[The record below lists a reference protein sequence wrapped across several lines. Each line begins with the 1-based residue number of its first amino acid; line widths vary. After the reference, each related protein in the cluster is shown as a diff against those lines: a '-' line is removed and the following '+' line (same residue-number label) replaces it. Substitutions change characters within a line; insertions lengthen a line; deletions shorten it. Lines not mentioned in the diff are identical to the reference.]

1 MNHEKYTINKNR
13 YMELNQSEQ
22 TGGGN
27 FQDNIFLNKEYF
39 GMHHTLKY
47 RSKRLQ
53 DFQQI
58 IRKLKDKLIPKNK
71 TEIDQKLLEK
81 YIKLHKKENRPL
93 IEVITKNLQYVSF
106 KEFHKQLCIQINR
119 FNKYIKENKI
129 KKYVF
134 VLGVGSDDGFS
145 SHDYNLFKSNM
156 WVFLLA
162 YKHLKIKP
170 YDIILNLNI
179 AIRLH
184 YPDIRDFLFADDC
197 SYSGSQLVDS
207 VLKNAASELLY
218 DHADAY
224 VINDNKQVVYAP
236 ILDKKFN
243 VHLLIP
249 YMSSKA
255 LTKINNFETTSGIG
269 IIKYVSQ
276 IIKTYG
282 DILDTERLKSINDLY
297 TKFYGFIDFAGL
309 TPVYFQHKIADM
321 LSTIDLILIKGQVL
335 DDPTKRLVFIKECM
349 YDKNNPDKK
358 EFDPTQ
364 KNFIHMKLYC
374 PAPPYLEFKK
384 YLST

>member
-1 MNHEKYTINKNR
+1 MNHEKYTLNKNR
-13 YMELNQSEQ
+13 YMELNQSETEQ

-27 FQDNIFLNKEYF
+27 FQDNMFLNKEYF
-39 GMHHTLKY
+39 GMHHALKY

-71 TEIDQKLLEK
+71 TEIDQKLLKK

-93 IEVITKNLQYVSF
+93 IEAITKNLHYVSF
-106 KEFHKQLCIQINR
+106 KEFYKQLCVQINR
-119 FNKYIKENKI
+119 FNNYIKENNI

-145 SHDYNLFKSNM
+145 SSDYNLFKSNM

-184 YPDIRDFLFADDC
+184 YPDVRDFLFVDDC

-224 VINDNKQVVYAP
+224 VINDNKQVAYAP
-236 ILDKKFN
+236 ILDKKIN

-249 YMSSKA
+249 YMSS
-255 LTKINNFETTSGIG
+255 
-269 IIKYVSQ
+269 
-276 IIKTYG
+276 
-282 DILDTERLKSINDLY
+282 
-297 TKFYGFIDFAGL
+297 
-309 TPVYFQHKIADM
+309 
-321 LSTIDLILIKGQVL
+321 
-335 DDPTKRLVFIKECM
+335 
-349 YDKNNPDKK
+349 
-358 EFDPTQ
+358 
-364 KNFIHMKLYC
+364 
-374 PAPPYLEFKK
+374 
-384 YLST
+384 